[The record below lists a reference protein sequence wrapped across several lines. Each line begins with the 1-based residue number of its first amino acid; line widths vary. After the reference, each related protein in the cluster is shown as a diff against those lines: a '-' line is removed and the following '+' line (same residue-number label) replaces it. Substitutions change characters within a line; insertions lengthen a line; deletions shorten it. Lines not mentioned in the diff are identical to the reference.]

1 NYVSPHRFTM
11 RLTYSAD
18 WFRGNTTRFHL
29 RGYAHEGQAGSY
41 VMGSGDLE
49 GDQRFGRHLLYVP
62 TGTNDPN
69 VVIGDSFDYAAFE
82 AWRQREG
89 VGTGFVKRN
98 DFNADWSYRLDLRI
112 DQEIPIYNDIKGLLY
127 FKIYNLTNLL
137 NSDWG
142 KQYQAQFFSQQVV
155 SSSLDDQGR
164 YVFERFSD
172 RDVNDLNEQRSLWE
186 MRIGF
191 SVRF

>member
-1 NYVSPHRFTM
+1 M
-11 RLTYSAD
+11 
-18 WFRGNTTRFHL
+18 
-29 RGYAHEGQAGSY
+29 
-41 VMGSGDLE
+41 
-49 GDQRFGRHLLYVP
+49 P
-62 TGTNDPN
+62 TGPNDPN
-69 VVIGDSFDYAAFE
+69 VVITDGFDYAAFE
-82 AWRQREG
+82 AWRGREG
-89 VGTGFVKRN
+89 VGTGLQARN
-98 DFNADWSYRLDLRI
+98 DFHADWSYRLDLRL
-112 DQEIPIYNDIKGLLY
+112 DQEVPIYNDVKGRLY

-142 KQYQAQFFSQQVV
+142 QQNRAQFYSQQVV

-172 RDVNDLNEQRSLWE
+172 RSVNDVSETASLWE